1 MQQCICYYG
10 ELMSSKKVSEK
21 GKWRSELKNK
31 ILRDKNLLIALAVS
45 VGYLVLII
53 GLDAVLV
60 SLIHKGDLKSIISWW
75 KGVRVILLLWVFVVF
90 CFVRT
95 YKDKSD
101 DREKKG
107 VKENERG
114 NDINENKKSGNKGA
128 NAVNEPVQ
136 LDVSDGEQSSST
148 ETEAEEICEGQSE
161 ESDNS

>member
-1 MQQCICYYG
+1 
-10 ELMSSKKVSEK
+10 MSSKKVSERDK
-21 GKWRSELKNK
+21 RRSELKNK

-128 NAVNEPVQ
+128 SAVNELVQ
-136 LDVSDGEQSSST
+136 LDVSDGGQSSST
-148 ETEAEEICEGQSE
+148 KTEAEKICEGQSE

>member
-1 MQQCICYYG
+1 
-10 ELMSSKKVSEK
+10 MSGKKVSEK
-21 GKWRSELKNK
+21 DKRRSELKSK

-45 VGYLVLII
+45 AGYLVLII

-101 DREKKG
+101 DSEKKG

-128 NAVNEPVQ
+128 SAVNEPVQ
-136 LDVSDGEQSSST
+136 LDVSDGGQSSST
-148 ETEAEEICEGQSE
+148 KTEAEEICEGQSE
-161 ESDNS
+161 KSDNS

>member
-1 MQQCICYYG
+1 
-10 ELMSSKKVSEK
+10 MSSKKVSEK
-21 GKWRSELKNK
+21 GKWRSELKSK

-128 NAVNEPVQ
+128 SAVNELVQ
-136 LDVSDGEQSSST
+136 LDVSDGGQSSST
-148 ETEAEEICEGQSE
+148 KTEAEEICEGQFE

>member
-1 MQQCICYYG
+1 
-10 ELMSSKKVSEK
+10 MSSKKVSEK

-128 NAVNEPVQ
+128 SAVNEPVQ
-136 LDVSDGEQSSST
+136 LDVSDGGQSSST
-148 ETEAEEICEGQSE
+148 KTEAEEICEGQFE

>member
-1 MQQCICYYG
+1 
-10 ELMSSKKVSEK
+10 MSSKKVSEK

-31 ILRDKNLLIALAVS
+31 ILRDKNLLIALAAS

-114 NDINENKKSGNKGA
+114 NDINENKKSGNKGTVA
-128 NAVNEPVQ
+128 TNEFVQ
-136 LDVSDGEQSSST
+136 LDVSDGGQSSPT
-148 ETEAEEICEGQSE
+148 KTEAEEICEGQSE

>member
-1 MQQCICYYG
+1 
-10 ELMSSKKVSEK
+10 MSSKKVSEK
-21 GKWRSELKNK
+21 DKRWSELKSK

-53 GLDAVLV
+53 GLDAILV

-136 LDVSDGEQSSST
+136 LDVSDGGQSSST
-148 ETEAEEICEGQSE
+148 KTEAEEICEGQFE

>member
-1 MQQCICYYG
+1 
-10 ELMSSKKVSEK
+10 MSSKKVSEK
-21 GKWRSELKNK
+21 DKRRSELKSK

-45 VGYLVLII
+45 AGYLVLII

-128 NAVNEPVQ
+128 SAVNEPVQ
-136 LDVSDGEQSSST
+136 LDVSDGGQSSST
-148 ETEAEEICEGQSE
+148 KTEAEEICKGQSE

>member
-1 MQQCICYYG
+1 
-10 ELMSSKKVSEK
+10 MSSKKVSERDK
-21 GKWRSELKNK
+21 RRSELKNK
-31 ILRDKNLLIALAVS
+31 ILRDKNLLIALAAS

-128 NAVNEPVQ
+128 SAVNEPVQ
-136 LDVSDGEQSSST
+136 LDVSDGGQSSST
-148 ETEAEEICEGQSE
+148 ETEVEEICEGQSE

>member
-31 ILRDKNLLIALAVS
+31 ILRDKNLLIALAAS

-101 DREKKG
+101 DKEKKG
-107 VKENERG
+107 GKRE
-114 NDINENKKSGNKGA
+114 
-128 NAVNEPVQ
+128 
-136 LDVSDGEQSSST
+136 
-148 ETEAEEICEGQSE
+148 
-161 ESDNS
+161 

>member
-1 MQQCICYYG
+1 MN
-10 ELMSSKKVSEK
+10 SKKVSEK
-21 GKWRSELKNK
+21 DKRRSELKSK

-45 VGYLVLII
+45 AGYLVLII

-114 NDINENKKSGNKGA
+114 NDINENKKSGNKGTVA
-128 NAVNEPVQ
+128 TNEFVQ
-136 LDVSDGEQSSST
+136 PDVSVGGQSSPT
-148 ETEAEEICEGQSE
+148 KTEAEEICEGQSE